1 MRAFCERCV
10 VGIRPNREKM
20 RDNLHRSLMLATAL
34 NPYIGYENAAKTV
47 HLAHEK
53 GMTLREA
60 CITLGFLDGEAFD
73 RVFHPEDMI
82 GKE

>member
-1 MRAFCERCV
+1 
-10 VGIRPNREKM
+10 
-20 RDNLHRSLMLATAL
+20 
-34 NPYIGYENAAKTV
+34 
-47 HLAHEK
+47 
-53 GMTLREA
+53 MTLREA